1 MDIERVIWNAIIILL
16 IVYYNI
22 EIILLNVILSWNI
35 NDNQIP
41 NEINTNVENDT
52 FLILNFICGYINL
65 NLITISV
72 FYSS

>member
-41 NEINTNVENDT
+41 NEINIYVENDT